1 MRLFLVFTGLAA
13 AVLAVWLAFGGAWE
27 TRFTLEGS
35 VRWLEGAGSWGWA
48 AGIGL
53 LVGDLLL
60 PVPSTVVMSA
70 LGWIYGWLA
79 GGLAASAGLVLS
91 RLLGYAIGRWIHEP
105 TARKLLGNKD
115 FERGHALFARGG
127 GWMVAVSQA
136 LPIVPEALSCTAGL
150 VRMPLRRFLVSLA
163 CGSLPVGFLFAAVGQ
178 LGREQPFWA
187 LGFSIVIPA
196 ALWAAA
202 RKLPL
207 FRESEASEK
216 A

>member
-1 MRLFLVFTGLAA
+1 MRLFLVFAGLAA
-13 AVLAVWLAFGGAWE
+13 AVLAVWVAFGGAWE
-27 TRFTLEGS
+27 ARFTLDGS
-35 VRWLEGAGSWGWA
+35 VRWLENAGPWGWA

-70 LGWIYGWLA
+70 LGWIYGWLP
-79 GGLAASAGLVLS
+79 GGLAAGAGLMLS
-91 RLLGYAIGRWIHEP
+91 RLLGYGIGRWIHEP

-115 FERGHALFARGG
+115 FERGKLLSARGG

-136 LPIVPEALSCTAGL
+136 LPIVPEALCCTAGL
-150 VRMPLRRFLVSLA
+150 VRMPLRRFVASLA

-187 LGFSIVIPA
+187 LGFSIVIPGL
-196 ALWAAA
+196 LWAAA
-202 RKLPL
+202 RRLPV
-207 FRESEASEK
+207 FRIYES
-216 A
+216 